1 MSQDLQ
7 RMLMSS
13 GGGLNK
19 CSNLLVSRMYG
30 ENRFLFSIDV
40 SGVLNKDL
48 KLKVWVRSTTG
59 IRFE

>member
-1 MSQDLQ
+1 
-7 RMLMSS
+7 MSS